1 MSTVKRAI
9 ELNADTDAEL
19 MKAASTSGL
28 TPSAFVQSALEQL
41 LVNGDDLSE
50 ELRRWEAYERDGK
63 SVAAEDADAWI
74 DSLGTKAPLQKPQ
87 P

>member
-1 MSTVKRAI
+1 MSTVKRTI
-9 ELNADTDAEL
+9 ELQADTDAEL
-19 MKAASTSGL
+19 LKAASASGL

-41 LVNGDDLSE
+41 LFDGDDLSE
-50 ELRRWEAYERDGK
+50 EMRRWEAYQRDGK
-63 SVAAEDADAWI
+63 SVASEDVDAWI